1 MSQPSNVTEVFLQ
14 PGEFHFGHA
23 KTRIKTILGSCVA
36 ITMWHPVLRI
46 GGMCHYLLPARD
58 TRSSDRLDGR
68 YGSEALQLFLHEMA
82 RRGTTLW
89 EYQVKVFGGGNMFPA
104 LDKRGKA
111 LEIGMRNIE
120 LARKALEDLGASVV
134 AEHVGD
140 VGHRQVIFDVWS
152 GDVWVRH
159 QRLPGNAGQDSV
171 GVA

>member
-23 KTRIKTILGSCVA
+23 RTRIKTILGSCVA
-36 ITMWHPVLRI
+36 ITMWHPILRI

-58 TRSSDRLDGR
+58 YRSSEQLDGR
-68 YGSEALQLFLHEMA
+68 YGSEALQLFLQEMA
-82 RRGTTLW
+82 KRGTTLK
-89 EYQVKVFGGGNMFPA
+89 EYQVKVFGGGNMFPS

-111 LEIGMRNIE
+111 LEIGVRNIE

-140 VGHRQVIFDVWS
+140 VGHRQVIFNVWS

-159 QRLPGNAGQDSV
+159 QRIPGNAGQDV
-171 GVA
+171 MGVA

>member
-1 MSQPSNVTEVFLQ
+1 MALPANVTEVFLQ

-36 ITMWHPVLRI
+36 ITMWHPILHI
-46 GGMCHYLLPARD
+46 GGMCHFLLPSRD
-58 TRSSDRLDGR
+58 TRASERLDGR
-68 YGSEALQLFLHEMA
+68 YGSDALQLFLQEMA
-82 RRGTTLW
+82 RKGTTLK
-89 EYQVKVFGGGNMFPA
+89 EYQVKVFGGGDMFPS

-111 LEIGMRNIE
+111 LEIGMRNVE
-120 LARKALEDLGASVV
+120 LARKALEDLGVPVA

-159 QRLPGNAGQDSV
+159 QRIPANGGPNVV